1 MKRRV
6 GRIAWELKFSLALI
20 VSSFILYFI
29 HYTCF
34 RDLHHIWL
42 WGFTSLSFLPI
53 SVLLVTV
60 FINRLLGVR
69 EMHSRLEKLNMLIGA
84 FFSNTGTEL
93 LSRFSAWDPQAD
105 YLRNHLGRPDVWS
118 KLTPEHAK
126 QILSAHPY
134 KVSVRPADLQQ
145 LKDFLTGKTDFLLR
159 LLENPNLLE
168 HETFTELLRAVFHLA
183 EELSCRKSV
192 LDLPGSDVRHLMAD
206 VKRCYGFLVRKW
218 VSYLAYLRREYPYL
232 FSLAVRTNPFD
243 GQASVVVT

>member
-1 MKRRV
+1 MKRGI
-6 GRIAWELKFSLALI
+6 GRIPWELKFSLGLI
-20 VSSFILYFI
+20 LSSFILYLV
-29 HYTCF
+29 HYACF
-34 RDLHHIWL
+34 RDLQHIWL
-42 WGFTSLSFLPI
+42 WSFTSLSFLPI

-69 EMHSRLEKLNMLIGA
+69 EKRSRLEKLNMLIGA
-84 FFSNTGTEL
+84 FFSNAGTEL
-93 LSRFSAWDPQAD
+93 LSRFSGWDPKAN

-134 KVSVRPADLQQ
+134 EVSVRPADLQH

-168 HETFTELLRAVFHLA
+168 HETFTDLLRAVFHLA
-183 EELSCRKSV
+183 EELYCRKSV
-192 LDLPGSDVRHLMAD
+192 LDLPDSDVRHLMDD
-206 VKRCYGFLVRKW
+206 VKRSYEFLVREW
-218 VSYLAYLRREYPYL
+218 ISYLAYLRREYPYL

-243 GQASVVVT
+243 REASVVVT